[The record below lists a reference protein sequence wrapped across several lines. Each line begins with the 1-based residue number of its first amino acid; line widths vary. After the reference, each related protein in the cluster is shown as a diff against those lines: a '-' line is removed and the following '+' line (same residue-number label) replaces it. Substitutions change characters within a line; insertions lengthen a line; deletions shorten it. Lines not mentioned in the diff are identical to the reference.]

1 MNALWNRT
9 NEAYLPG
16 RKVGASWEEG
26 RGFLGRSYIMAI
38 QYNGNSSQWKF
49 IRLNFFKPKNL
60 TLANDPMTLM
70 RSIGS
75 ANEKIFGF
83 QSVGLSGEIKSS
95 GHEVL

>member
-1 MNALWNRT
+1 MKGHLFSLR
-9 NEAYLPG
+9 
-16 RKVGASWEEG
+16 
-26 RGFLGRSYIMAI
+26 
-38 QYNGNSSQWKF
+38 
-49 IRLNFFKPKNL
+49 PKNP

-75 ANEKIFGF
+75 ANEKIFDF